1 MMLASLLPQRLKK
14 REAARRLQASPLA
27 VGIGPRLQVVGH
39 VVRRE
44 IVGQQV
50 ARGISCG
57 GRVVV
62 VIIAAVRSIA
72 GVIFLFAVSI
82 VTVVF
87 FQCCIVEHLGTHA
100 LRQFRN
106 GQFHELSHRHL

>member
-1 MMLASLLPQRLKK
+1 MMLASLLPQRLEK
-14 REAARRLQASPLA
+14 REAARRLQPAPPIICLC
-27 VGIGPRLQVVGH
+27 PRLQVVGH

-82 VTVVF
+82 VAVVF
-87 FQCCIVEHLGTHA
+87 FQSRIVEHLGTNT

-106 GQFHELSHRHL
+106 GQFHELCHRHL